1 MNTTRRIPTPAHFAR
16 ATVAAALV
24 VTAFTAGAASF
35 THLQAPRTTSVT
47 ASGFGWDGVQAS
59 NSSSDPTSDP
69 GTDPSTDPTQGSGF
83 GWE

>member
-1 MNTTRRIPTPAHFAR
+1 MNTTRRIATPARFVR

-35 THLQAPRTTSVT
+35 THLQAPRTSVT
-47 ASGFGWDGVQAS
+47 ASGFGWDGAQAS
-59 NSSSDPTSDP
+59 NTSSDP
-69 GTDPSTDPTQGSGF
+69 GTDPSSDPTQGSGF